1 MSILGAIDING
12 GGSENIQSCMM
23 KLKGEIIRSLTTNR
37 DNHSNALL
45 PRVNIEHVFQA
56 NLVEV
61 KSVTDVI
68 IGTDCLWI
76 EIQKN
81 RAVAQLS
88 ENAGGVHT
96 APVKLNRT
104 ADAERARSEEQ
115 HVLTLFALHIIPFS
129 VERQIE
135 IIRLGRVLSCKSVD
149 LPEHWGYAHVLPVS
163 PNNRL
168 IHFENRA

>member
-1 MSILGAIDING
+1 MSILRAIDING
-12 GGSENIQSCMM
+12 GGSENIQSRMM
-23 KLKGEIIRSLTTNR
+23 KLKGEIIRGLTTNR
-37 DNHSNALL
+37 DNRSNALL
-45 PRVNIEHVFQA
+45 ARVNIEHVFQA

-61 KSVTDVI
+61 KSVADVI

-104 ADAERARSEEQ
+104 ADAIRARPEEK
-115 HVLTLFALHIIPFS
+115 HVLTLFGLHLISFS
-129 VERQIE
+129 IERQVE
-135 IIRLGRVLSCKSVD
+135 IICLSWVFGCQSVD
-149 LPEHWGYAHVLPVS
+149 LPDNREYPHVLPVP
-163 PNNRL
+163 PNDRL
-168 IHFENRA
+168 IRSEE

>member
-12 GGSENIQSCMM
+12 GGSENIQSRMM
-23 KLKGEIIRSLTTNR
+23 KLKSEIIRGLTTNR

-76 EIQKN
+76 EIQEN
-81 RAVAQLS
+81 RAVAQFS

-104 ADAERARSEEQ
+104 ADAVRARSEKK
-115 HVLTLFALHIIPFS
+115 HVLTLFAFHVISLPI
-129 VERQIE
+129 ERQ
-135 IIRLGRVLSCKSVD
+135 V
-149 LPEHWGYAHVLPVS
+149 
-163 PNNRL
+163 
-168 IHFENRA
+168 

>member
-12 GGSENIQSCMM
+12 GGSENIQSRMM
-23 KLKGEIIRSLTTNR
+23 KLKGEIVRGLTTNG
-37 DNHSNALL
+37 DQHSNALL

-61 KSVTDVI
+61 KSVTAVI

-104 ADAERARSEEQ
+104 ADAIRARSKEK
-115 HVLTLFALHIIPFS
+115 HVLTLFGLQRFH
-129 VERQIE
+129 RDQ
-135 IIRLGRVLSCKSVD
+135 C
-149 LPEHWGYAHVLPVS
+149 
-163 PNNRL
+163 
-168 IHFENRA
+168 RAS